1 MKITPLEVRQK
12 SFEKVFRGYDKDEV
26 QAFLNT
32 LSQEWEK
39 MLDEVKELR
48 IKLESSEREVE
59 KLREVENS
67 LFKTLKTAEDTG
79 ANMIQQA
86 NKAAELQLKETQMK
100 SEKIMR
106 ESQNKARS
114 IIEGA
119 EKRARDIISDMM
131 DEMRILEQTY
141 SQILS
146 AKENLISEL
155 KNFAAETIDKVDGY
169 KARKPKFN
177 LDKHISAA
185 RELSMSLN
193 EFYVSNDDSSEEAE
207 QESADVP
214 EEETKKEKPKNDLS
228 IASSEKSFFDSIE

>member
-48 IKLESSEREVE
+48 IKLEASEREVE

-141 SQILS
+141 SQILA

-155 KNFAAETIDKVDGY
+155 KNFASETIEKVDGY
-169 KARKPKFN
+169 KARKSKFN

-193 EFYVSNDDSSEEAE
+193 EFYVSSDSNSETSEAINKE
-207 QESADVP
+207 AAA
-214 EEETKKEKPKNDLS
+214 EEPKKEKPKNNLS